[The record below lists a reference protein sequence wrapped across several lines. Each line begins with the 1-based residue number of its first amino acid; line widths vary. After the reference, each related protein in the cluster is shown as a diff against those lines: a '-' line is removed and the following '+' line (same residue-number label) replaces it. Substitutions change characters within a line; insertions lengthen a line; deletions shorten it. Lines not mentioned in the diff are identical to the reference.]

1 MTIPFRHILAAA
13 LITAALP
20 ALAAPS
26 TTPTSSP
33 AGPASAV
40 ASPFD
45 NRIRVFTYSP
55 DVVYNLHCAVGMTT
69 QIALAPG
76 EGLIEDPHIGD
87 SLQWRVSGGPTN
99 IYIKPVRPDI
109 TTSLSLVTNKRIYQF
124 QLFSGQVGH
133 FEQMVSFHYPQDEMR
148 VRLHEQQQQQQMIA
162 QQAQVVAQ
170 QQSALVSLQINPDKL
185 NFAYT
190 VKGHAAFRPENVFD
204 DGRFTYLLMPH
215 LQDLP
220 AAFLVDAQGDLT
232 LVNYITRG
240 KYLVI
245 ERVASHIALKLGKE
259 QVDIT
264 QTKEGRQ

>member
-1 MTIPFRHILAAA
+1 MNPGPSSRMVTALLLGLSCHAAFA
-13 LITAALP
+13 GGQP
-20 ALAAPS
+20 A
-26 TTPTSSP
+26 

-45 NRIRVFTYSP
+45 SRIRVFTYSP
-55 DVVYNLHCAVGMTT
+55 EMVYDLHCAVGMTT

-87 SLQWRVSGGPTN
+87 SIEWRVTGGPTN
-99 IYIKPVRPDI
+99 IYIKPVRPDL

-124 QLFSGQVGH
+124 QLFSGPVSNY
-133 FEQMVSFHYPQDEMR
+133 EQMVSFHYPQDEMR
-148 VRLHEQQQQQQMIA
+148 VKLHEVQQQQAM
-162 QQAQVVAQ
+162 AQ
-170 QQSALVSLQINPDKL
+170 QQAALTAEQHASLVSLKIDPNKL

-190 VKGHAAFRPENVFD
+190 VHGKAAFRPENVFD

-220 AAFLVDAQGDLT
+220 AAFLVDSQGNLT

-240 KYLVI
+240 DYLVI
-245 ERVASHIALKLGKE
+245 ERVASRISLKLGKE
-259 QVDIT
+259 QVDIVRGSG
-264 QTKEGRQ
+264 GRS